1 MSNYREDNSINYGK
15 SCHTEVF
22 KNVTH
27 LVFSDMREN
36 TQYDIK

>member
-1 MSNYREDNSINYGK
+1 MEDNLINYGK
-15 SCHTEVF
+15 SYKIEGF

-27 LVFSDMREN
+27 IVFSDMREN